1 MAIQRLVGPQMPLL
15 RMHSSGESHCVGGI
29 AELPVLTRLVRL
41 GVARCHATIALHI
54 HAHYNRGVR
63 CMLIMVAAVA
73 CNSEKSERKKPAPPP
88 KSATPAAAPIE
99 ATTGPAELLP
109 SDGAPMNPLPI
120 TQYTKGIAASAE
132 AVVVATK
139 FPAKL
144 SGAAGAGVNLFAGD
158 HNVSW
163 MIDRDSFV
171 YDANANGDL
180 TDDPTMVLVA
190 NELTITQHVAGAIK
204 GSVVDAPVRIRRTD
218 KGLFAQEASARR
230 GTLALPRGPMA
241 FTLLGDRGRYGQDYQ
256 IVAFDLNRDG
266 AMDVEKL
273 DAPEQVRMFEQTVT
287 LDGQGYLMQ
296 VELDGSSIALIPV
309 AKELP
314 VRAALQVG
322 TPAPEIAVTSFEGKS
337 VKLSDLRGQI
347 VLIDFWATFCKPCI
361 KAMPRL
367 KALRAE
373 HHRHGFELLSIAMPV
388 DDPRAVLGDNA
399 AGIDAIDEAAQT
411 AFRVDRFPTYFL
423 VDRDGTILCGRCQL
437 DAIEPMV
444 SAKLAVR

>member
-1 MAIQRLVGPQMPLL
+1 MTPG
-15 RMHSSGESHCVGGI
+15 SSLYT
-29 AELPVLTRLVRL
+29 ALVRCWFVL
-41 GVARCHATIALHI
+41 AL
-54 HAHYNRGVR
+54 
-63 CMLIMVAAVA
+63 VA
-73 CNSEKSERKKPAPPP
+73 CNSEKADRPKPAPTPAP
-88 KSATPAAAPIE
+88 PAAAAAPVD

-109 SDGAPMNPLPI
+109 ADGAPMNPLPI
-120 TQYTKGIAASAE
+120 AQYTKEIAARAD

-139 FPAKL
+139 FPLKL
-144 SGAAGAGVNLFAGD
+144 SKSAGAGVNLFAGD

-163 MIDRDSFV
+163 VVDGDTFI

-180 TDDPTMVLVA
+180 TDDPKALLVA
-190 NELTITQHVAGAIK
+190 NELTLTQHVAGAIK
-204 GSVVDAPVRIRRTD
+204 GSLVDAPVRIRRTD
-218 KGLFAQEASARR
+218 KGLFAQEAAARR

-241 FTLLGDRGRYGQDYQ
+241 FALLGDRGRYGQDYQ

-266 AMDVEKL
+266 AMDLAKL

-309 AKELP
+309 AKALP
-314 VRAALQVG
+314 PRAALQVG
-322 TPAPEIAVTSFEGKS
+322 TPAPEIAVTSFEGKP
-337 VKLSDLRGQI
+337 VKLSDLRGQV

-367 KALRAE
+367 KAMRAE
-373 HHRHGFELLSIAMPV
+373 HHPHGFELLSIAMPTD

-399 AGIDAIDEAAQT
+399 AGIDAIDDAAQT

-423 VDRDGTILCGRCQL
+423 VDKDGTILCSRCQL
-437 DAIEPMV
+437 DEIEPMIA
-444 SAKLAVR
+444 AKLAVR